1 LSEYLHSLAS
11 FVPRLIVE
19 RANQAPELVAAA
31 TEQPVQ
37 AAVLFADIAGFT
49 ALTEDLARGGAA
61 GAEELTRI
69 LNLYFGQMIDIVARH
84 GGDIAKFAGDAM
96 IALWPV
102 SKPED
107 LPRAVYQ
114 VAACSLLLQ
123 RQLHAYEVVPGRRLA
138 MKLAVG
144 VGEVKVQHVGGVFDR
159 WETILSG
166 APLGQVGIG
175 NDHAHPGDII
185 LSPEALAVMPFEVV
199 GEPRPDGCLALTGLT
214 EVAEPFPMA
223 DIEPRP
229 ETAATLRAFLPG
241 AIRGRVDAGQ
251 GEWLGELRRIAVA
264 FVNLSG
270 FEVDTSLARAH
281 EAFRALQIALY
292 RFEGSIN
299 KISIDDK
306 GASVLAVMGLPPLAH
321 ENDPERAVRAAMNI
335 RASLEALGFGCA
347 IGVTYGLAFCGV
359 IGNARR
365 REYTMMGDVV
375 NLSARLMTAAKKA
388 AGEGSGILVCH
399 PTWAASRSRLSFDV
413 LEPIRVKGKQ
423 DPQQIYQPCRSS
435 DAAATVP
442 IAMPRRSKLIGR
454 LEERAMLGR
463 RIDRLAIDRKGGLL
477 LLRADPGMGKGRLL
491 QELVGLAQ
499 DRRMSALVGSGDPIE
514 TATPYRPFRQI
525 LEALFP
531 AADLPADMAARP
543 TWMLDRLPADAELL
557 RYAPLLGDLMD
568 IDWPQNEALQ
578 GLTGRARAQ
587 KLQATVLRL
596 LTRLA
601 EAAPRLIV
609 IKDAQW
615 LDSASLATVLQLA
628 KAKAPILLVLSARPP
643 VVSEPEEWQALRG
656 LPNAEVLELGPM
668 NTDEIQQL
676 VATRLGVDQLPDDI
690 GRFIGERAE
699 GNPLLAEELALSLR
713 DTGLIAVEDRSCRRV
728 GSAALEAVQ
737 LPQGIEGLI
746 TGRIDRLNADE
757 QLAIK
762 VASVIGRVFTTDLL
776 ADIHPLAASRDKVS
790 SQCTTLERLEL
801 TPAMRGLSL
810 LSGIGEGTQYKFKS
824 NLTKEVAYNLML
836 FSQRRELHH
845 RLAQWLE
852 QHADGE
858 QPAVVTLLAHHWE
871 HAAEDREPIP
881 EVAYKAVQYRG
892 KAARMAL
899 AANAEREAIEGY
911 RQALRLLQRLPPAP
925 QRDRAELALLLELG
939 TALVNATS
947 WSSPEVRA
955 LYTRANELGTAT
967 GDQAA
972 LFRALR
978 GEWQYLIGRAD
989 YDAAMARAD
998 DLVRLAQAAGDDTL
1012 LVEAHRAVGSS
1023 HFWTGDFS
1031 GARIGLERALALY
1044 DPDRHGELAR
1054 SLGQDPEVAIRG
1066 ILAWALAF
1074 LGEPVLA
1081 REHVRAA
1088 TGRAEAL
1095 RHPFSQVF
1103 AAGAGMW
1110 LEFFQGEPDAAGR
1123 FAATARNLSLE
1134 RGFAYIAAAASV
1146 VHGWSLVR
1154 AGQAEA
1160 GLTEIARTVAGWEVA
1175 GGGIGL
1181 PLFLLVRGRALLE
1194 AGQPAEAVVWL
1205 EDSRLVRRVATEGWY
1220 GADRLGWLGQAQRLL
1235 GNVAAAILAEQ
1246 QAEALAKRQQ
1256 ARLVLERLNR
1266 GVKP

>member
-1 LSEYLHSLAS
+1 MSEYLRSLAS

-19 RANQAPELVAAA
+19 RANQTPELVAVA
-31 TEQPVQ
+31 TERPMQ

-49 ALTEDLARGGAA
+49 ALTEDLARSGAA

-69 LNLYFGQMIDIVARH
+69 LNLYFGQMIDIVAHH
-84 GGDIAKFAGDAM
+84 GGDIAKFAGDAV

-102 SKPED
+102 SRAED
-107 LPRAVYQ
+107 LPRAVHQ
-114 VAACSLLLQ
+114 VAVCSLVLQ
-123 RQLHAYEVVPGRRLA
+123 RQLHAYEVVPSRRLA
-138 MKLAVG
+138 MKLAIG
-144 VGEVKVQHVGGVFDR
+144 VGEVKVQHVGGVFER

-166 APLGQVGIG
+166 TPLGQVGIG
-175 NDHAHPGDII
+175 NDHARPGDIVV
-185 LSPEALAVMPFEVV
+185 SPEALAKMPFEVI

-214 EVAEPFPMA
+214 EAA
-223 DIEPRP
+223 DPVPPSEIQPRS
-229 ETAATLRAFLPG
+229 ETAAALRAFLPG

-251 GEWLGELRRIAVA
+251 GEWLGELRRIAVV
-264 FVNLSG
+264 FVNMGG
-270 FEVDTSLARAH
+270 FEVDTSLALAH

-306 GASVLAVMGLPPLAH
+306 GASVLAVLGLPPLAH

-335 RASLEALGFGCA
+335 RASLQALGFGCA
-347 IGVTYGLAFCGV
+347 IGVTFGLAFCGV

-375 NLSARLMTAAKKA
+375 NLSARLMSAAKKVPET
-388 AGEGSGILVCH
+388 GGILVCH
-399 PTWAASRSRLSFDV
+399 PTWSASHGRLAFDM
-413 LEPIRVKGKQ
+413 LEAIRVKGKQ
-423 DPQQIYQPCRSS
+423 ELQQIYRPARSG
-435 DAAATVP
+435 DAGIAVP
-442 IAMPRRSKLIGR
+442 IPMPRRSKLIGR
-454 LEERAMLGR
+454 LDERAMLGR
-463 RIDRLAIDRKGGLL
+463 RIERLAAKQEGGLL

-499 DRRMSALVGSGDPIE
+499 DRRLSALVGSGDPIE

-525 LEALFP
+525 LEALYP
-531 AADLPADMAARP
+531 VADMPADMAARP
-543 TWMLDRLPADAELL
+543 TWMLDRLPADADLL
-557 RYAPLLGDLMD
+557 RYAPLLGDVMD
-568 IDWPQNEALQ
+568 IDWPQNEELQ

-587 KLQATVLRL
+587 KLQSTVLRL
-596 LTRLA
+596 LVRLA

-643 VVSEPEEWQALRG
+643 VSAEPEEWQALRG
-656 LPNAEVLELGPM
+656 LPNTEVLELGPM
-668 NTDEIQQL
+668 SAGEIQQL
-676 VATRLGVDQLPDDI
+676 VATRLVVDELPEEV
-690 GRFIGERAE
+690 GRFIVDRAE

-713 DTGLIAVEDRSCRRV
+713 DTGLIVVEGRICRRA
-728 GSAALEAVQ
+728 GSGALEAVQ

-746 TGRIDRLNADE
+746 TGRIDRLAADE

-776 ADIHPLAASRDKVS
+776 ADIHPLAATHDKVS
-790 SQCTTLERLEL
+790 SQCATLERLEL

-810 LSGIGEGTQYKFKS
+810 LTGIGSGAQYKFKS

-899 AANAEREAIEGY
+899 AANAEREAIDGY
-911 RQALRLLQRLPPAP
+911 RQALRLLERLPPEP

-939 TALVNATS
+939 PALVNATS
-947 WSSPEVRA
+947 WSSPEVRT
-955 LYTRANELGTAT
+955 LYGRANELGAAT

-1023 HFWTGDFS
+1023 HFWTGDFT
-1031 GARIGLERALALY
+1031 GARAGLERALALY

-1074 LGEPVLA
+1074 LGDAALA
-1081 REHVRAA
+1081 RDHVRAA
-1088 TGRAEAL
+1088 TDRAAVL

-1103 AAGAGMW
+1103 AAGSGMW
-1110 LEFFQGEPDAAGR
+1110 LEFFQGDAEAARR

-1134 RGFAYIAAAASV
+1134 RGFAYIAAAAGV
-1146 VHGWSLVR
+1146 VHGWGLVR
-1154 AGQAEA
+1154 TGQAEA
-1160 GLTEIARTVAGWEVA
+1160 GLAEIAQTVAGWEVA

-1194 AGQPAEAVVWL
+1194 AGRPAEAVTWL
-1205 EDSRLVRRVATEGWY
+1205 EDPRLVQRVATEGWY
-1220 GADRLGWLGQAQRLL
+1220 GADRLGWLSQAYALL
-1235 GNVAAAILAEQ
+1235 GDVTAAKLAAQ
-1246 QAEALAKRQQ
+1246 QAEALARQQ
-1256 ARLVLERLNR
+1256 NALLVLQRINM
-1266 GVKP
+1266 V